1 MSSPLSLLGKTRR
14 APLPGSLDEGRKRVP
29 LKQSSSIENELGVL
43 KDILSRRC
51 HSNRSNADGATSSK
65 MSQRGRAAD
74 YPPPTDFELMSTMM
88 QKLAQLEIKVKAQ
101 ALDIQRKEKTIAVL
115 EEKLKFQKKSKEQ
128 NCEEELVEK
137 CHNLQKQVWEMEQF
151 LADYGM
157 IWIGNNCDRR
167 ADEPS
172 SDMDD
177 ADKHTKQS
185 LWEPATSRAG
195 EFRMNFDLVLANI
208 RELNVLAGEGE
219 SYVKAVPGGA
229 QLAQRTPIPLQLYS
243 NGIVMFSGPFR
254 SYDEPS
260 TQQCM
265 QDLMDGYFPSELQE
279 RFPDGVPF
287 QVQDRREEVYK
298 DRREQKDFP
307 GKGQLVCEASSE
319 TSAQS
324 LDTTQGTSCASGK
337 AVSTEQFLRKLPKTV
352 IKAGKVIDI
361 RDSLRNHLKGS
372 AVEEQHPSVI
382 IVDTPALQTLHERL
396 DEPDRTTCDP
406 DGDISTLRVKSENG
420 EKTFVLKMHVTQTV
434 GDLRQYLDKHRCS
447 GSSPYNIISVFP
459 RRRYDDDTQTLA
471 ACGLTP
477 SAALLLQPY

>member
-1 MSSPLSLLGKTRR
+1 MSSPLSLLGKNRR

-29 LKQSSSIENELGVL
+29 FKQSSSI
-43 KDILSRRC
+43 DR
-51 HSNRSNADGATSSK
+51 T
-65 MSQRGRAAD
+65 
-74 YPPPTDFELMSTMM
+74 PTDFELMSTMM
-88 QKLAQLEIKVKAQ
+88 QKLAQLEIRVKAQ

-115 EEKLKFQKKSKEQ
+115 EEKLTFEKKSKEQ
-128 NCEEELVEK
+128 NCEQELVEK
-137 CHNLQKQVWEMEQF
+137 CHKLQKQVWEMEQF

-157 IWIGNNCDRR
+157 IWIGSNGDVC
-167 ADEPS
+167 ADERS

-177 ADKHTKQS
+177 VDKHTKQG
-185 LWEPATSRAG
+185 LWEPATSRTG

-219 SYVKAVPGGA
+219 SYVKVVPGGA
-229 QLAQRTPIPLQLYS
+229 QLAQRTAIPLQLYS

-260 TQQCM
+260 TQLCM
-265 QDLMDGYFPSELQE
+265 QDLADGYFPSELQE

-307 GKGQLVCEASSE
+307 GKGRLVCGASSE

-324 LDTTQGTSCASGK
+324 PATSTQATSCASGK
-337 AVSTEQFLRKLPKTV
+337 AASTEQFLKRLPKTV

-361 RDSLRNHLKGS
+361 RDSLRNHLKSS
-372 AVEEQHPSVI
+372 AVEDQHPSVI
-382 IVDTPALQTLHERL
+382 IVDTPALQTSQERL
-396 DEPDRTTCDP
+396 DQPDGTACDA

-420 EKTFVLKMHVTQTV
+420 EKTFVLKMNVTQTV
-434 GDLRQYLDKHRCS
+434 GDLRQYLDKYRCS

-459 RRRYDDDTQTLA
+459 RRRYDDDSQTLA